1 MSLRIVSLEE
11 ALARLDIQLAETLL
25 RREEQI
31 EQDLLLRFSE
41 EN

>member
-11 ALARLDIQLAETLL
+11 ALARLDIQLAEALL

-31 EQDLLLRFSE
+31 EQVLLLRFSE

>member
-1 MSLRIVSLEE
+1 MYLKLVSLEE
-11 ALARLDIQLAETLL
+11 ALAGLDAQLAEARR